1 MRAGDDGVRRM
12 GGYNQK
18 ETRVFMQ
25 DFKELSIRGEPEHL
39 SSFIQALSDSDVSEW
54 RRRED
59 LEKKLMGISPKG
71 NIWYCFSCE
80 ENHNRVAADLW
91 LANRSAEEV
100 YVCNIVP
107 TSEAELSY
115 ALYNQII
122 NEFAIFL
129 SSYAAQ
135 CNVSVVLTGGMLDI
149 KEYLSPTC
157 YSLLQTF
164 SQLANKATGSSHPL
178 DQQRWFAFLVQAH
191 EEKSRLT
198 SHELY
203 RWLTEEEAWSPEMA
217 SRLVSE
223 YEKGRALLDY
233 KE

>member
-1 MRAGDDGVRRM
+1 
-12 GGYNQK
+12 
-18 ETRVFMQ
+18 MQ

-39 SSFIQALSDSDVSEW
+39 SSLIQALSDSDVSEW

-59 LEKKLMGISPKG
+59 LEEKLLKVSPNG
-71 NIWYCFSCE
+71 NVWYCFSCE
-80 ENHNRVAADLW
+80 ETQHRSAANLW
-91 LANRSAEEV
+91 LANRSESEF

-107 TSEAELSY
+107 TSVAELGY

-122 NEFAIFL
+122 NDFHDFL
-129 SSYAAQ
+129 SVYAAQ
-135 CNVSVVLTGGMLDI
+135 YGVLVELSGGMLDI
-149 KEYLSPTC
+149 LEYLSPAC
-157 YSLLQTF
+157 YALLQTF
-164 SQLANKATGSSHPL
+164 SRVANKATGSSHPL

-191 EEKSRLT
+191 QEKSRLT

-203 RWLTEEEAWSPEMA
+203 RWLSEEEAWSPEMA